1 LKKLL
6 WESISWRRHR
16 HKAQGQEQKE
26 KVLPKTISSSKNP
39 VEVKTVTTLPLE
51 GYRVLDFST
60 YAAAPICAMTLADW
74 GAEVIKVEPLTGDAF
89 RFFGL
94 IMRCPVKEDDNIQ
107 FELDNRNKRGIAL
120 DLKSREGKEI
130 IHRLLKAAD
139 VLVTNYRPKG
149 LKNLELDYE
158 SVSARYPR
166 LVYAYL
172 NGYGDAGPEKDKPG
186 FDLAAYFARSGILV
200 EMPEPGSPPIPPL
213 AGFGDHP
220 TGTFLAGGI
229 CAALLHRERTGKGCK
244 VQTALFNAA
253 LWNLGLNVAT
263 ANNNAHL
270 PEEEQEKIKAS
281 RKRPRTALMN
291 TYRTKDNRWITV
303 MALEYDRYWKPFAEK
318 VIQRPDLVEDP
329 RFQNQ
334 MATFQHTEE
343 LTAMVD
349 QEFQKY
355 TKDEL
360 VQRMKMADIVCEV
373 NQRWREM
380 KEDVQA
386 LENGFIIEHRMP
398 SGRKE
403 WVVGNPV
410 KFNGEKTSLRR
421 YAPKL
426 GEHNDEI
433 LSELGYSREEIKS
446 LRDKKVIK

>member
-1 LKKLL
+1 M
-6 WESISWRRHR
+6 E
-16 HKAQGQEQKE
+16 
-26 KVLPKTISSSKNP
+26 P
-39 VEVKTVTTLPLE
+39 TLPLQ

-60 YAAAPICAMTLADW
+60 YAAAPVCSMTLADW
-74 GAEVIKVEPLTGDAF
+74 GADVIKVESLFGDAF
-89 RFFGL
+89 RLFGF
-94 IMRCPVKEDDNIQ
+94 IMRCPIAENDNIQ

-120 DLKSREGKEI
+120 DLKTPEGQEI
-130 IHRLLKAAD
+130 IQKLLHATD
-139 VLVTNYRPKG
+139 VLVTNYRPKA
-149 LKNLELDYE
+149 LKGIGLDYE
-158 SVSARYPR
+158 TLSERYPR

-172 NGYGDAGPEKDKPG
+172 NGYGDKGPEKDKPG

-200 EMPEPGSPPIPPL
+200 EVPEPGSDPIPPL

-229 CAALLHRERTGKGCK
+229 CAALLRREKTGKGCK

-253 LWNLGLNVAT
+253 LWNLSLNIAT

-270 PEEEQEKIKAS
+270 PEEEQLKIKPS
-281 RKRPRTALMN
+281 RKRPRTAMMN
-291 TYRTKDNRWITV
+291 TYRTKDDRWVTI
-303 MALEYDRYWKPFAEK
+303 MALEYDRYWKPFAER
-318 VIQRPDLVEDP
+318 VIRRPDLADDP
-329 RFQNQ
+329 RFKNQ
-334 MATFQHTEE
+334 MAAFEHTVELAAIVEE
-343 LTAMVD
+343 EVR
-349 QEFQKY
+349 KI

-360 VQRMKMADIVCEV
+360 VQRMAAADIVYEV
-373 NQRWREM
+373 NQRW
-380 KEDVQA
+380 KELKDDLQA
-386 LENGFIIEHRMP
+386 VENDFMVEHKMP

-433 LSELGYSREEIKS
+433 LSELGYSREQIKS